1 MPRSTS
7 KRKNNG
13 KKTRKQKPIVM
24 IGCSK
29 KGKKSRNNR
38 KLFSTLGN
46 KSCPNC
52 GTNCSCG
59 PNCKCPHN
67 CPGNCYL
74 NRSRNKKQGGGS
86 GCGSCGCPIAPM
98 STRQMN
104 MYGGKSNIEQ
114 PSHYGPIL
122 GIGQNGGKSKNRK
135 QSGGSFYKLLG
146 PIPGPFVGKAWAP
159 DKLPGENGIGGD
171 RNYLSPYKLNNDPQL
186 QMGSSRDDSGYLT
199 KNSMVGGYQYKN
211 KKTEDTSSS
220 FSSNKKKSSSSMRG
234 GGFIPQDLVNLG
246 RDFSF
251 NINSAYNATN
261 GYKAPVNPSP
271 YEGQLTH
278 SINNNRFI
286 I

>member
-1 MPRSTS
+1 MPRTIS
-7 KRKNNG
+7 KRKNKG

-29 KGKKSRNNR
+29 KSRTNR

-52 GTNCSCG
+52 GTNCLCG
-59 PNCKCPHN
+59 ANCKCPHN

-74 NRSRNKKQGGGS
+74 NRSRNKKQRGGS
-86 GCGSCGCPIAPM
+86 GCGSCGCPIAPL

-104 MYGGKSNIEQ
+104 MFGGKHNDSKQYGGKHYGDEQ
-114 PSHYGPIL
+114 PSHFGPIL
-122 GIGQNGGKSKNRK
+122 GIGQNGG
-135 QSGGSFYKLLG
+135 SFYKLPG
-146 PIPGPFVGKAWAP
+146 PLPGPFVGKAWAP

-171 RNYLSPYKLNNDPQL
+171 RNYLSPYKLNNDHQL
-186 QMGSSRDDSGYLT
+186 QMVPSSEDSGYLT
-199 KNSMVGGYQYKN
+199 KNSMVGGYRY
-211 KKTEDTSSS
+211 SSS
-220 FSSNKKKSSSSMRG
+220 PSSSIKKKRSTRG
-234 GGFIPQDLVNLG
+234 GGLIPQDLVNLG

-251 NINSAYNATN
+251 NLNSAYNATN

-271 YEGQLTH
+271 YEGQLTGPL
-278 SINNNRFI
+278 NNNRFI

>member
-1 MPRSTS
+1 MPRSIS

-52 GTNCSCG
+52 GTNCLCG

-74 NRSRNKKQGGGS
+74 NRTRNKKQGGGS
-86 GCGSCGCPIAPM
+86 GCGSCGCPIAPL

-104 MYGGKSNIEQ
+104 MYGGKHYGDGQ

-122 GIGQNGGKSKNRK
+122 GIGQNGGKNLNGGKSKK
-135 QSGGSFYKLLG
+135 QAGGSFYKLLG

-186 QMGSSRDDSGYLT
+186 QMVPASEDSGYLT

-211 KKTEDTSSS
+211 KKTEDSSISISNTSSITKVLVLVVLVSKVLVDFAGISRLRRIISTSSS
-220 FSSNKKKSSSSMRG
+220 ISVFY
-234 GGFIPQDLVNLG
+234 F
-246 RDFSF
+246 
-251 NINSAYNATN
+251 
-261 GYKAPVNPSP
+261 
-271 YEGQLTH
+271 
-278 SINNNRFI
+278 
-286 I
+286 